1 MIDKMIFLRVSAV
14 LVTDCNPSYVV
25 IKWFSSKLGNVDC
38 LRTLLTLY
46 DIILNSLTLFKG
58 FETFLI
64 DSAEMYEDIISFRI
78 GNKSKPLL
86 VVKPLDSSFAH
97 CWHLQKQN

>member
-1 MIDKMIFLRVSAV
+1 MSAS

-46 DIILNSLTLFKG
+46 DIILNSFTLFKG
-58 FETFLI
+58 FETFPI
-64 DSAEMYEDIISFRI
+64 DSAEMNENIISVGIRD
-78 GNKSKPLL
+78 KSKT
-86 VVKPLDSSFAH
+86 
-97 CWHLQKQN
+97 